1 MSTTFTDIPQL
12 RVWDEHE
19 LAHRDLATAKIAE
32 TVRTTLSTMNRAW
45 TFRRLEAPAL
55 TPRDLLSPEYTD
67 EDLWTTPITHAE
79 RQMVM
84 RAETTA
90 GTYDFVRRAYPHK
103 ALRLPACFWQV
114 GKSYRREQHA
124 VASRLRFFEFTQ
136 LEFQCLFSRETKADY
151 RAAVM
156 PALETTLSWLCDAES
171 RVIPS
176 DRLPSYAESTLDVE
190 VRHLGK
196 WREVAS
202 VSLRTDFAPDVLNLE
217 VAVGLD
223 RVVDIFHTPKTVA

>member
-1 MSTTFTDIPQL
+1 MSTTFTEIPQL

-19 LAHRDLATAKIAE
+19 LAHRELATQKITE
-32 TVRTTLSTMNRAW
+32 TVRTTLSTLNRAW
-45 TFRRLEAPAL
+45 TFRRIEAPAL
-55 TPRDLLSPEYTD
+55 MPRDLLSPEYTD
-67 EDLWTTPITHAE
+67 DDLWVTKVTHDE
-79 RQMVM
+79 REMVM

-90 GTYDFVRRAYPHK
+90 STYDFVRRAYPQK
-103 ALRLPACFWQV
+103 ALRLPACFWQAS
-114 GKSYRREQHA
+114 KSYRREKHA

-136 LEFQCLFSRETKADY
+136 LEMQCLFSRETKADY

-156 PALETTLSWLCDAES
+156 PALEKTLSWLCDAEA

-176 DRLPSYAESTLDVE
+176 DRLPSYSESTLDVE
-190 VRHLGK
+190 VRHHDK

-202 VSLRTDFAPDVLNLE
+202 VSLRTDFAPEVMNLE

-223 RVVDIFHTPKTVA
+223 RVVDIFHTPK

>member
-1 MSTTFTDIPQL
+1 MSTTFTEIPQL

-19 LAHRDLATAKIAE
+19 LTHRDLATHKITE
-32 TVRTTLSTMNRAW
+32 TVRTTLSTLNRAW
-45 TFRRLEAPAL
+45 TFRRIEAPAL
-55 TPRDLLSPEYTD
+55 MPRDLLSPEYTD
-67 EDLWTTPITHAE
+67 DDLWVTKVTHDE
-79 RQMVM
+79 REMVM

-90 GTYDFVRRAYPHK
+90 STYDFVRRAYPQK
-103 ALRLPACFWQV
+103 ALRLPACFWQAS
-114 GKSYRREQHA
+114 KSYRREKHA

-136 LEFQCLFSRETKADY
+136 LEMQCLFSRETKADY

-156 PALETTLSWLCDAES
+156 PALEKTLSWLCDAEA

-176 DRLPSYAESTLDVE
+176 DRLPSYSESTLDVE
-190 VRHLGK
+190 VRHHNK

-202 VSLRTDFAPDVLNLE
+202 VSLRADFAPEVMNLE

-223 RVVDIFHTPKTVA
+223 RVVDIFHTPK